1 MFGSA
6 HLEEDDQTTFMR
18 AKKKVEVLARA
29 KRLEK
34 QIGAPRKH

>member
-1 MFGSA
+1 
-6 HLEEDDQTTFMR
+6 MR

-34 QIGAPRKH
+34 QIGAGRKA